1 MSHLARLYMD
11 ETITRRDKLSAVFEA
26 GKYWPKLTVGAL
38 VLSVLAAVLEGIGL
52 GFIIPIVKLARGAV
66 DPAEAGGILGI
77 FTSVYLE
84 LGIPFTLSSLVTGVV
99 VIMTVRY
106 TMSFLVGWV
115 QGAIET
121 YYIHHLQKQA
131 FERAMLARTS
141 YFDKEGSDDILNAI
155 VTQAEYAGQS
165 LRRII
170 KLFEN
175 LLLSG
180 MYFSV
185 ALYIE
190 PVLAVGTAAT
200 FAMITLVFNHVLET
214 GYSVGDRVADANE
227 RIQQNA
233 QAGTQGIRDVKLF
246 GLWDEL
252 TANFGSAVDQFK
264 DSRLTYFRNTSAIRN
279 FHQLLTAVSMFAIIY
294 IALTYSQLS
303 LGALGL
309 FLFAMFRLGPRV
321 SRLNQL
327 YYNIDA
333 DLPHL
338 VRMQAFAEELEQ
350 QQEPDSGI
358 QRTPDQIDTV
368 DFQGIT
374 FSYET
379 EEEVVLDDIAF
390 RVEKSEFVAFAG
402 PSGAGKSTIISLLA
416 RLYEPDAGT
425 IAANDISI
433 DEFDIDEWRS
443 KIAVVRQDPYIFDDT
458 LRANLTVGGRDASN
472 AELDA
477 VCEIARVTEFLKDL
491 PAGYETELGDSGVR
505 LSGGQRQRVALARAL
520 LKDADVLALDEA
532 TSDLDTGI
540 EREVQ
545 AAIETMDEE
554 YAIITVAHR
563 LSTVRNADRIY
574 TVEDGKITE
583 VGDHE
588 ELIENGETYAELYST
603 QHNTA

>member
-1 MSHLARLYMD
+1 MD
-11 ETITRRDKLSAVFEA
+11 EEITRRDKLNALLRA
-26 GKYWPKLTVGAL
+26 AKYWPKLAVGAL
-38 VLSVLAAVLEGIGL
+38 ALSVLAAVFEGIGL
-52 GFIIPIVKLARGAV
+52 GFILPIVELARGTA
-66 DPAEAGGILGI
+66 DPANAEGVLGV
-77 FTSVYLE
+77 FTRVYFE
-84 LGIPFTLSSLVTGVV
+84 LGLPFTLGSLVVGVV
-99 VIMTVRY
+99 VVMTVRY
-106 TMSFLVGWV
+106 TLSFLGGWV

-121 YYIHHLQKQA
+121 YYIHYLQKQA
-131 FERAMLARTS
+131 FERAMLARTA
-141 YFDKEGSDDILNAI
+141 YFDREGSDDILNAI
-155 VTQAEYAGQS
+155 VTQAEYAGRS
-165 LRRII
+165 LRRIV
-170 KLFEN
+170 KFFEH
-175 LLLSG
+175 LVLSG
-180 MYFSV
+180 MYFCV

-190 PVLAVGTAAT
+190 PLLAVGTAAT
-200 FAMITLVFNHVLET
+200 FGLITFVFNHVLET

-246 GLWDEL
+246 GLRKEL
-252 TANFGSAVDQFK
+252 RSHFDSAVDQFK
-264 DSRLTYFRNTSAIRN
+264 ESRLTFFRNTSAIRN
-279 FHQLLTAVSMFAIIY
+279 FHQLLTAVSMFVIIY
-294 IALTYSQLS
+294 VALTYSKLS

-338 VRMQAFAEELEQ
+338 VRMQAFSDELRTQ
-350 QQEPDSGI
+350 REPDTGTRSA
-358 QRTPDQIDTV
+358 PDQVDTV
-368 DFQGIT
+368 DFRDLT
-374 FSYET
+374 FSYDT
-379 EEEVVLDDIAF
+379 EEEIVLDDVSF
-390 RVEKSEFVAFAG
+390 RVEKGEFVAFAG

-425 IAANDISI
+425 IAANDAPI

-443 KIAVVRQDPYIFDDT
+443 KVAVVRQDPYIFDDT
-458 LRANLTVGGRDASN
+458 LRANLTIGDREASD

-477 VCEIARVTEFLKDL
+477 VCETAKVTEFLDEL

-540 EREVQ
+540 ESQVQ
-545 AAIETMDEE
+545 AAIESMDED
-554 YAIITVAHR
+554 YAMITVAHR

-574 TVEDGKITE
+574 TVEDGEIIE
-583 VGDHE
+583 AGDHE

-603 QHNTA
+603 QHSTG

>member
-1 MSHLARLYMD
+1 MEND
-11 ETITRRDKLSAVFEA
+11 ITRRDKLNALFRA
-26 GKYWPKLTVGAL
+26 AKYWPKLAVGAL
-38 VLSVLAAVLEGIGL
+38 ALSVLAAAFEGIGL
-52 GFIIPIVKLARGAV
+52 GFILPIVELARGTAN
-66 DPAEAGGILGI
+66 PADSSGILDV

-84 LGIPFTLSSLVTGVV
+84 LGLPFTLGYLVGGVIV
-99 VIMTVRY
+99 VMFVRY
-106 TMSFLVGWV
+106 TLSFLGGWV

-121 YYIHHLQKQA
+121 FYIHHLQRQA
-131 FERAMLARTS
+131 FERALFARTS
-141 YFDKEGSDDILNAI
+141 YFDREGSDDILNAI
-155 VTQAEYAGQS
+155 VTQAEYAGRS

-170 KLFEN
+170 KFFEH
-175 LLLSG
+175 LVLSG

-190 PVLAVGTAAT
+190 PLLAVGTAAT
-200 FAMITLVFNHVLET
+200 FGLITFVFNHVLET
-214 GYSVGDRVADANE
+214 GYSVGDRVAEANE

-246 GLWDEL
+246 GLREEL
-252 TANFGSAVDQFK
+252 LSNFRGAVDLFK
-264 DSRLTYFRNTSAIRN
+264 ESRLTFFRNTSAIRN
-279 FHQLLTAVSMFAIIY
+279 FHQMLTAVSMFIIIY
-294 IALTYSQLS
+294 IALTYSQLT

-338 VRMQAFAEELEQ
+338 VRMQAFSDELRSKR
-350 QQEPDSGI
+350 EPTTKTQSV
-358 QRTPDQIDTV
+358 PNQIDAT
-368 DFQGIT
+368 DFREVT
-374 FSYET
+374 FSYDT
-379 EEEVVLDDIAF
+379 EEEIVLDDVSF
-390 RVEKSEFVAFAG
+390 RVQKGEFVAFAG

-416 RLYEPDAGT
+416 RLYEPDSGT
-425 IAANDISI
+425 IVANDIPI
-433 DEFDIDEWRS
+433 DQFDINDWRS
-443 KIAVVRQDPYIFDDT
+443 QIAVVRQDPYIFDDT
-458 LRANLTVGGRDASN
+458 LRANLTIGDRDASQ
-472 AELDA
+472 AELDS
-477 VCEIARVTEFLKDL
+477 VCEIAKVTEFIDDL

-540 EREVQ
+540 ESQVQ
-545 AAIETMDEE
+545 TAIENMDEG

-574 TVEDGKITE
+574 TVEDGEITE

-588 ELIENGETYAELYST
+588 DLIENGGTYADLYSS
-603 QHNTA
+603 QHDTA